1 MGLGKVTATAGHA
14 LSRYSYGLYVDY
26 SSVNALELD
35 GTQLTAMGGESD
47 QYGSQGVFAGEEII
61 VKNGATV
68 TATGGQVNSS
78 YESVGFNAVSWLT
91 VSGENS
97 RVLGY
102 GGTSVKGDSKG
113 VRCGSRFTLTDGCV
127 FGQGGVSCTSSRNVG
142 VEFKRLIMESGKLEG
157 ISGSPDSSYQTWGG
171 QFNAYGLYCT
181 GAAKI
186 TGGELIGT
194 ANGTDRELD
203 YSAYG
208 FYGSDELTLSGGT
221 LRATTGDTPNASSG
235 TLAAISVVSNKSKTQ
250 LSGGTIYAR
259 AGISNDDRSYGMRIL
274 GTGSTLTMTN
284 TEDAA
289 QPLSLYVTGRNMAL
303 YATALADGG
312 LLPEITASSA
322 YDAEADTLTDG
333 YTFSNKQYRK
343 DGTAALSLS
352 AAACL
357 HSASDDTGLCTKCG
371 KRVYE
376 AVLLTDGAVTQRY
389 AAAGEAFTAAQ
400 TEEHQG
406 CTLRLLTDLID
417 DDEPLVHDPVVT
429 ITGGRFTLDLHN
441 HTIAGKTSDDKEGV
455 VTVTGGQLRIE
466 NGTLENLCTGNGSKA
481 QALTLLGTGTHVTLA
496 NVTAIGA
503 TPPQRRHQ
511 RLRLC
516 PRRRPSHHREQRV
529 HRPGRRLLRLCSDG
543 DAPRLPRRR
552 HLPQRPVLLHPRD
565 GGQRRHPSGHSEGG
579 LCAGPRRRH
588 AGGSGYRA
596 LLQPPLRHLYAQR
609 RGTGGGPHPQR
620 PQRTAGLLWLRLCL
634 PPRRPDTG
642 QLLYAAGLLPVRHLL
657 RHSPQGP
664 VHAHRQDHHR

>member
-1 MGLGKVTATAGHA
+1 MGLGKVTAAAGHA
-14 LSRYSYGLYVDY
+14 LSNYSYGLYVDY

-113 VRCGSRFTLTDGCV
+113 VRCDSRFTLTDGCV

-181 GAAKI
+181 GTAKI

-208 FYGSDELTLSGGT
+208 FYGSHELTMSGGT

-235 TLAAISVVSNKSKTQ
+235 TLAALSVVSNKSKTQ

-259 AGISNDDRSYGMRIL
+259 AGVSNDDRSYGMRIL

-389 AAAGEAFTAAQ
+389 AAGEAFTAAQ

-417 DDEPLVHDPVVT
+417 DGKPLVHDPVVT
-429 ITGGRFTLDLHN
+429 ITGGRFTLDLH
-441 HTIAGKTSDDKEGV
+441 
-455 VTVTGGQLRIE
+455 
-466 NGTLENLCTGNGSKA
+466 
-481 QALTLLGTGTHVTLA
+481 
-496 NVTAIGA
+496 A
-503 TPPQRRHQ
+503 TP
-511 RLRLC
+511 
-516 PRRRPSHHREQRV
+516 
-529 HRPGRRLLRLCSDG
+529 
-543 DAPRLPRRR
+543 
-552 HLPQRPVLLHPRD
+552 
-565 GGQRRHPSGHSEGG
+565 
-579 LCAGPRRRH
+579 
-588 AGGSGYRA
+588 
-596 LLQPPLRHLYAQR
+596 
-609 RGTGGGPHPQR
+609 
-620 PQRTAGLLWLRLCL
+620 
-634 PPRRPDTG
+634 
-642 QLLYAAGLLPVRHLL
+642 
-657 RHSPQGP
+657 
-664 VHAHRQDHHR
+664 

>member
-1 MGLGKVTATAGHA
+1 MGLGKVTAAAGHA

-181 GAAKI
+181 GTAKI

-208 FYGSDELTLSGGT
+208 FYGSDELTMSGGT

-235 TLAAISVVSNKSKTQ
+235 TLAALSVVSNKSKTQ

-259 AGISNDDRSYGMRIL
+259 AGVSNDDRSYGMRIL

-333 YTFSNKQYRK
+333 YTFSDKQYRK

-389 AAAGEAFTAAQ
+389 AAGEAFTAAQ

-417 DDEPLVHDPVVT
+417 DGKPLVHDPVVT
-429 ITGGRFTLDLHN
+429 ITGGRFTLDLHG
-441 HTIAGKTSDDKEGV
+441 HTIAGK
-455 VTVTGGQLRIE
+455 
-466 NGTLENLCTGNGSKA
+466 N
-481 QALTLLGTGTHVTLA
+481 
-496 NVTAIGA
+496 
-503 TPPQRRHQ
+503 
-511 RLRLC
+511 LRL
-516 PRRRPSHHREQRV
+516 
-529 HRPGRRLLRLCSDG
+529 
-543 DAPRLPRRR
+543 
-552 HLPQRPVLLHPRD
+552 
-565 GGQRRHPSGHSEGG
+565 
-579 LCAGPRRRH
+579 
-588 AGGSGYRA
+588 
-596 LLQPPLRHLYAQR
+596 
-609 RGTGGGPHPQR
+609 
-620 PQRTAGLLWLRLCL
+620 
-634 PPRRPDTG
+634 
-642 QLLYAAGLLPVRHLL
+642 
-657 RHSPQGP
+657 
-664 VHAHRQDHHR
+664 